1 MNILLPFLAEF
12 LPAIESRVSFQLSSR
27 VLSSSMLKYSK
38 FTYILCTSLS
48 FVAFID
54 KSSLGS
60 FQNSKSLFTEQYVW
74 FIHASILTN
83 SQQQQKLNIENYT
96 LWHNLPLRRKLHT
109 TFSFV
114 LWYEDSNEKCCLSLN
129 EFRQ

>member
-129 EFRQ
+129 QFR